1 MVGGPCFLELSLST
15 PQCQL
20 LFCHSTTELKWH
32 LVAFFTYFSILL
44 FVLHKSQFKSLY
56 FFMGRVLI
64 IVCQFSRIVISPP
77 SPPPLPPQPRPMSFI
92 TCEGLILSVA
102 APWLFINHS
111 ESPWSCPAPPPYIS
125 SDWAGWREPSMY
137 GSSAPLCLSDTC
149 PPPHLLV
156 APLYGLSVCQTC
168 ARGYQSKDPSL
179 VPFNALL
186 QPLSDQYVVFS
197 KIRT

>member
-1 MVGGPCFLELSLST
+1 
-15 PQCQL
+15 
-20 LFCHSTTELKWH
+20 
-32 LVAFFTYFSILL
+32 
-44 FVLHKSQFKSLY
+44 
-56 FFMGRVLI
+56 MGRVLI

-186 QPLSDQYVVFS
+186 QPLSDLYVVFS
-197 KIRT
+197 KIRAYATLYRKITCHTGSCLIVRGLKLKAFPLSKAFLPNCRQYLYNDI